1 VFSKTKKVISM
12 KVTLKKI
19 RCPAMV
25 KKLGPRMVAL
35 SKESSLKI
43 KRLDPA
49 NKHGLMVAIIKAS

>member
-1 VFSKTKKVISM
+1 M